1 MKFEIDFVEL
11 MFLSEATWP
20 DGPIARSMAFDD
32 LSKVHYHKMTT
43 EEREQFLA
51 HIKQQRYFTLE
62 NEKCRHLY
70 ARFNPKNQFTV
81 TTLRNQNGFEEVA
94 EHNTYRYEERYH
106 IDIQRSLLEGYIT
119 HVVRDYDGQVIFDIK
134 KAKK

>member
-1 MKFEIDFVEL
+1 MKFEIDFWEL

-32 LSKVHYHKMTT
+32 FSKVHYHKMTP
-43 EEREQFLA
+43 EEREQFLE
-51 HIKQQRYFTLE
+51 HIQRQRYFTLE
-62 NEKCRHLY
+62 DEKCVHLY

-81 TTLRNQNGFEEVA
+81 TTLRNNNGIKEVA
-94 EHNTYRYEERYH
+94 EHKVYRYEDKYH
-106 IDIQRSLLEGYIT
+106 IDVQRSLIEEYIT
-119 HVVRDYDGQVIFDIK
+119 HVVRDYDGKVIFDIK